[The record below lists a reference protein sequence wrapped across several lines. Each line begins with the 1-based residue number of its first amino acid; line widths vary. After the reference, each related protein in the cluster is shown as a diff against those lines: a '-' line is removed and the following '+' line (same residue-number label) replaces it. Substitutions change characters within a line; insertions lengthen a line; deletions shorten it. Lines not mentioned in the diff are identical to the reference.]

1 MRTASG
7 LMYSEQA
14 LSRGNAARS
23 SRRTR
28 CPARARSVATALPA
42 GPAPATST
50 STAPAS
56 GEREIFGAIGCLAAA
71 DDHRDRDQE
80 QGQRQAHAAQARAAA
95 AKVAAKLTPSL
106 SSHEN
111 PPR

>member
-7 LMYSEQA
+7 LMYSEHA

-23 SRRTR
+23 TSRTR

-50 STAPAS
+50 STAPPS
-56 GEREIFGAIGCLAAA
+56 GEREVLGAIGSGTPANH
-71 DDHRDRDQE
+71 HRDRHQE
-80 QGQRQAHAAQARAAA
+80 QGQRQAHAAPATAPATGGA
-95 AKVAAKLTPSL
+95 GKVTPPL
-106 SSHEN
+106 SGQGE
-111 PPR
+111 PP